1 MSTPIV
7 SLVDV
12 SKSFGTVPAVA
23 SLTLDIV
30 AGEVFALLGG
40 SGSGKT
46 TVLRMIAGF
55 ETPTTGRILIDGVD
69 MVGVPPY
76 ARPTN
81 LMFQSYALF
90 PHMTVEHNV
99 AYGLQREGMAK
110 AEVARRVTDM
120 LALVRLDGLGGRK
133 PHQLSGGQRQRVAL
147 ARALVKRPKLLLLDE
162 PLGALDRKLREETQ
176 GELRQLQR
184 DLGTTFLIVT
194 HDQEEAMTL
203 ATRIAVMDQGR
214 VEQVGTPG
222 DVYGSPASL
231 RVAEFLGLANL
242 IPARVTA
249 AEGGRL
255 HLSSPAAGC
264 DLIADGAGMTG
275 DVVCVLRPEAIRL
288 NGRAT
293 GANAVAAVVEDAVC
307 TGAVTQYRLRLPGG
321 LIARA
326 VGIGP
331 QALDRGQT
339 VTASWEA
346 SALTVLLR

>member
-1 MSTPIV
+1 MSAPTV

-23 SLTLDIV
+23 SLTLDIM

-55 ETPTTGRILIDGVD
+55 EAPTSGRILIDGVD
-69 MVGVPPY
+69 MAGVPPY

-90 PHMTVEHNV
+90 PHMTVERNV
-99 AYGLQREGMAK
+99 AYGLHREGMAK
-110 AEVARRVTDM
+110 PEVARRVTDM
-120 LALVRLDGLGGRK
+120 LALVRLDGLGGRM

-147 ARALVKRPKLLLLDE
+147 ARALVKRPKVLLLDE

-214 VEQVGTPG
+214 VEQVGTPA
-222 DVYGSPASL
+222 DVYARPASR

-242 IPARVTA
+242 IPARVTK
-249 AEGGRL
+249 AEGGQLR
-255 HLSSPAAGC
+255 LSSAAAGC
-264 DLIADGAGMTG
+264 DLVAEGAARKG
-275 DVVCVLRPEAIRL
+275 DTVCVLRPEAIRL
-288 NGRAT
+288 NADAS
-293 GANAVAAVVEDAVC
+293 GANGVLTVVEDAIC

-321 LIARA
+321 LIVRA
-326 VGIGP
+326 VAVGSP
-331 QALDRGQT
+331 AFASGQT

-346 SALTVLLR
+346 SALTLLPE